1 MKHIKAY
8 TLFERV
14 SKETKIFE
22 STEVDNLKEDIKD
35 IFLELEDIGFTVNLS
50 NSTTRF
56 PFGLDLEI
64 MNKSG
69 ALRKEFSLKEILDSI
84 ITLTSY
90 LNDTDYYYIQ
100 DVTAKGISDTGR
112 ELEKYI
118 GFILDL
124 DPNIDVQENNDK
136 RFNTSLTYVEL
147 KIRKK

>member
-1 MKHIKAY
+1 MMKHIKTY
-8 TLFERV
+8 
-14 SKETKIFE
+14 KIFE

-100 DVTAKGISDTGR
+100 DVTAKGISDMGR

>member
-1 MKHIKAY
+1 MKHIKTY
-8 TLFERV
+8 
-14 SKETKIFE
+14 KIFE

-90 LNDTDYYYIQ
+90 LNDTDYYIQ
-100 DVTAKGISDTGR
+100 DVTAKGISDMGR

>member
-90 LNDTDYYYIQ
+90 LNDTDYYIQ

>member
-1 MKHIKAY
+1 MKHIKTY
-8 TLFERV
+8 
-14 SKETKIFE
+14 KIFE

-100 DVTAKGISDTGR
+100 DVTAKGISDMGR

>member
-100 DVTAKGISDTGR
+100 DVTAKGISDMGR

>member
-90 LNDTDYYYIQ
+90 LNDTDYYIQ
-100 DVTAKGISDTGR
+100 DVTAKGISDMGR

>member
-1 MKHIKAY
+1 MRHLKTY
-8 TLFERV
+8 
-14 SKETKIFE
+14 KIFE

-90 LNDTDYYYIQ
+90 LNDTDYYIQ
-100 DVTAKGISDTGR
+100 DVTAKGISDMGR

>member
-1 MKHIKAY
+1 MKHIKTY

-50 NSTTRF
+50 NSTTLF

-90 LNDTDYYYIQ
+90 LNDTDYYIQ
-100 DVTAKGISDTGR
+100 DVTAKGISDMGR

>member
-1 MKHIKAY
+1 MMRHIKTY
-8 TLFERV
+8 
-14 SKETKIFE
+14 KIFE

-100 DVTAKGISDTGR
+100 DVTAKGISDMGR

>member
-1 MKHIKAY
+1 MKHIKTY
-8 TLFERV
+8 KL
-14 SKETKIFE
+14 FE
-22 STEVDNLKEDIKD
+22 STETNIREDIKD

-90 LNDTDYYYIQ
+90 LNDTDYYIQ
-100 DVTAKGISDTGR
+100 DVTAKGISDMGR

>member
-1 MKHIKAY
+1 MMKHIKTY
-8 TLFERV
+8 
-14 SKETKIFE
+14 KIFE

-90 LNDTDYYYIQ
+90 LNDTDYYIQ
-100 DVTAKGISDTGR
+100 DVTAKGISDMGR

>member
-22 STEVDNLKEDIKD
+22 STETNIREDIKD

-90 LNDTDYYYIQ
+90 LNDTDYYIQ
-100 DVTAKGISDTGR
+100 DVTAKGISDMGR

>member
-1 MKHIKAY
+1 MRHIKTY
-8 TLFERV
+8 
-14 SKETKIFE
+14 KIFE

-100 DVTAKGISDTGR
+100 DVTAKGISDMGR

>member
-1 MKHIKAY
+1 MMRHIKTY
-8 TLFERV
+8 
-14 SKETKIFE
+14 KIFE

-90 LNDTDYYYIQ
+90 LNDTDYYIQ
-100 DVTAKGISDTGR
+100 DVTAKGISDMGR

>member
-1 MKHIKAY
+1 MKHIKNY
-8 TLFERV
+8 
-14 SKETKIFE
+14 KIFE

-90 LNDTDYYYIQ
+90 LNDTDYYIQ
-100 DVTAKGISDTGR
+100 DVTAKGISDMGR

>member
-8 TLFERV
+8 KL
-14 SKETKIFE
+14 FE

-50 NSTTRF
+50 NR
-56 PFGLDLEI
+56 PLLRGLDLEI

-90 LNDTDYYYIQ
+90 LNDTDYYIQ
-100 DVTAKGISDTGR
+100 DVTAKGISDMGR

-118 GFILDL
+118 GFILNL